1 MLQQKICMIPVV
13 AVSAA
18 ACDGDEDP
26 ESTIG
31 EKASEVEFDYQAI
44 TDPEIK
50 DSEERKH
57 ICIWVKGNEACFF
70 HGIHK
75 AYDNDKAFGVDYDD
89 KAEMDDA
96 TNHKM
101 DEDEV
106 PEMNRDDV
114 DAPKMD
120 VDSATGMHDD
130 VVVLETYT
138 RSETK
143 VDDGNRRL
151 QICAHFV
158 VVTAIAT
165 PDINF
170 NDYVKRQHLD
180 YLLTLLLPF
189 VKQISKEQTDEL
201 FIEADAQGNHLKENY
216 FSPEPMYA
224 SKFFKGYTQGI
235 RQNDSQPKMFKLKDF
250 PPNDSYEE
258 VLPRHYDEFIC
269 ALPLQ
274 EYTNPKT
281 GVLNIAAKLP
291 PNMNKPDLGPKSYI
305 AYGNAQELGSGIL

>member
-1 MLQQKICMIPVV
+1 MIPVV

-57 ICIWVKGNEACFF
+57 ICIWVKGNEACKNIMLIGHSKHHDLRFAYGSKLTYAEDDEYVYNAGFF

-114 DAPKMD
+114 
-120 VDSATGMHDD
+120 
-130 VVVLETYT
+130 
-138 RSETK
+138 
-143 VDDGNRRL
+143 
-151 QICAHFV
+151 
-158 VVTAIAT
+158 
-165 PDINF
+165 
-170 NDYVKRQHLD
+170 
-180 YLLTLLLPF
+180 
-189 VKQISKEQTDEL
+189 
-201 FIEADAQGNHLKENY
+201 
-216 FSPEPMYA
+216 
-224 SKFFKGYTQGI
+224 
-235 RQNDSQPKMFKLKDF
+235 
-250 PPNDSYEE
+250 
-258 VLPRHYDEFIC
+258 
-269 ALPLQ
+269 
-274 EYTNPKT
+274 
-281 GVLNIAAKLP
+281 
-291 PNMNKPDLGPKSYI
+291 
-305 AYGNAQELGSGIL
+305 